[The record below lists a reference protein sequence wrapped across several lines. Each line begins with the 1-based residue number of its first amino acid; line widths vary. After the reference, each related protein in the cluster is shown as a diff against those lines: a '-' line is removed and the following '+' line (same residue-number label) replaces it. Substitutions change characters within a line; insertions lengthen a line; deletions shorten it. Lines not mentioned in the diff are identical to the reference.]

1 MSHRQNSVIG
11 LSHPASTQ
19 PASMHQCSM
28 TFGGKAHSIGPSH
41 VHFLKDGQAPGS
53 SGTPQLAACSA
64 ITRALFSIMGA
75 WDADL
80 DGDAG
85 DGADDEKQGEHVSL
99 PLVAVYSSSS
109 KKHPWIETQP
119 AAGARPGV

>member
-41 VHFLKDGQAPGS
+41 VHFLKGGQAPGS

-64 ITRALFSIMGA
+64 ITRALFSSRVPKNGLFFHKVNYA
-75 WDADL
+75 N
-80 DGDAG
+80 AG
-85 DGADDEKQGEHVSL
+85 Q
-99 PLVAVYSSSS
+99 
-109 KKHPWIETQP
+109 WP
-119 AAGARPGV
+119 ARSAPQWLEQTGSRA